1 MEVFADP
8 PFAPRP
14 NTATAMTQIVLRLTD
29 GTTPIRGMVVP
40 GKGQWFSVYD
50 FMWNTGSF
58 SSKNAVTTIFSRM
71 ISDKSEHKEEVTS
84 MCCYLKF
91 PGPGQRE
98 TPCMSVMGLQ
108 RLLCL
113 LGGKIGQQYRE
124 LATTTLTR
132 VAAGDTSLIE
142 EIGENAVS
150 NTPVQQLARE
160 ALATTA
166 AVENGNEDVV
176 MRDYFDER
184 MQEFAPLVPVVKKL
198 TDTLATLQAKCDH
211 ETRLRHQS
219 DGRYGSEIREANKF
233 VQQKAE
239 HWRKQAENAEE
250 RCVSTQRN
258 VQQMQDLFMKAQDR
272 IDERDKM
279 LIECHRMLT
288 HHFKTTNAV

>member
-91 PGPGQRE
+91 PGPGQRG

-113 LGGKIGQQYRE
+113 LGGGNRAAVQG
-124 LATTTLTR
+124 
-132 VAAGDTSLIE
+132 AGDDH
-142 EIGENAVS
+142 AD
-150 NTPVQQLARE
+150 ARCC
-160 ALATTA
+160 
-166 AVENGNEDVV
+166 GG
-176 MRDYFDER
+176 
-184 MQEFAPLVPVVKKL
+184 
-198 TDTLATLQAKCDH
+198 
-211 ETRLRHQS
+211 HQS
-219 DGRYGSEIREANKF
+219 DRGDRG
-233 VQQKAE
+233 
-239 HWRKQAENAEE
+239 E
-250 RCVSTQRN
+250 RCEQLPRATVGTRGAGNHCCCGERQRRCRHAR
-258 VQQMQDLFMKAQDR
+258 L
-272 IDERDKM
+272 
-279 LIECHRMLT
+279 L
-288 HHFKTTNAV
+288 